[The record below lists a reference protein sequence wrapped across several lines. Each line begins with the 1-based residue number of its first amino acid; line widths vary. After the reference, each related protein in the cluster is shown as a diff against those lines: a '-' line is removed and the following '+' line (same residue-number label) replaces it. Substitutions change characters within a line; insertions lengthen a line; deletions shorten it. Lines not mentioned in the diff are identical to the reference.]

1 MTCIQYTMGQQ
12 VDLLKKPE
20 ISPKHPF
27 IGLLHPHELPV
38 HENVLQ
44 TFSNQPQDAQSM
56 VKVGRF
62 EGPSTILRKIK
73 NARKYRIYHQAIEHI
88 NAFAP

>member
-1 MTCIQYTMGQQ
+1 MTRKIYYLDTLLASQIMGTQCTMGQQ

-20 ISPKHPF
+20 ISPKRPF

-44 TFSNQPQDAQSM
+44 TSSNQPQEA
-56 VKVGRF
+56 
-62 EGPSTILRKIK
+62 
-73 NARKYRIYHQAIEHI
+73 
-88 NAFAP
+88 

>member
-1 MTCIQYTMGQQ
+1 MTDIGNDCTMGQQ
-12 VDLLKKPE
+12 VDLLKKRE

-44 TFSNQPQDAQSM
+44 TFSNQPQDA
-56 VKVGRF
+56 
-62 EGPSTILRKIK
+62 
-73 NARKYRIYHQAIEHI
+73 
-88 NAFAP
+88 

>member
-1 MTCIQYTMGQQ
+1 MSKSQSDRQEDIQCTMGQQ
-12 VDLLKKPE
+12 VDLLKKRE

-44 TFSNQPQDAQSM
+44 TFSDQPQDA
-56 VKVGRF
+56 
-62 EGPSTILRKIK
+62 
-73 NARKYRIYHQAIEHI
+73 
-88 NAFAP
+88 